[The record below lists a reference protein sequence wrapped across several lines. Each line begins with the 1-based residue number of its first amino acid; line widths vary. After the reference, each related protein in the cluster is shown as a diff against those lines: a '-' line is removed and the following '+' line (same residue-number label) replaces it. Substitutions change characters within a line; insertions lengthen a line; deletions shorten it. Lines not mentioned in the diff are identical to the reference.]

1 MQSEYGCSRTL
12 SLDHDRIGSLPRSNT
27 GDDGVEQ
34 QEIELSCNLSVM
46 KVADTQEDQQRI
58 RRDEAFDRCSALR
71 NHRISFGDAVD
82 PDAERVNTIDQHDI
96 LFGRGKGFQNRY

>member
-1 MQSEYGCSRTL
+1 
-12 SLDHDRIGSLPRSNT
+12 
-27 GDDGVEQ
+27 
-34 QEIELSCNLSVM
+34 M

-82 PDAERVNTIDQHDI
+82 PDAERVNKIDKHDI
-96 LFGRGKGFQNRY
+96 LFGRGKGFQN